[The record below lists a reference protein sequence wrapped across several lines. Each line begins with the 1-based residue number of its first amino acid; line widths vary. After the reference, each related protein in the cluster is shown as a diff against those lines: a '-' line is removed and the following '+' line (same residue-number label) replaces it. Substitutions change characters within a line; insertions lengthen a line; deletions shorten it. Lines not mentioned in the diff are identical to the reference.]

1 VKKRTTKRQC
11 AAHTRFCNKFSGVFS
26 GHPKPSHHNGCCFWH
41 VARGVFLI
49 EVFVRLGL
57 ALLLSMGLA
66 LLLAW
71 GWDSSDRAAT
81 DSQALV
87 SAASVQEDANGL
99 TGASLDPAH

>member
-11 AAHTRFCNKFSGVFS
+11 ATHARFCNNFSGVFS
-26 GHPKPSHHNGCCFWH
+26 GYPKPSHHNGCCFWH

-81 DSQALV
+81 GSQALV
-87 SAASVQEDANGL
+87 SAASVQEGANSL
-99 TGASLDPAH
+99 AGALSD